1 MKGIYQSSYEDP
13 SGNVHYMATTQF
25 EAAGARKTFPCFD
38 EPEYKAIFDMTIASK
53 YEEYSATWN
62 LPEASR
68 EPHPEKEDYFITKFD
83 QSMLMSTY
91 VMAIVISDYDL
102 RRVLKLIMKAF
113 EKSKSRST
121 MYGILAAYR
130 RHTRGQTVAHTV
142 CGIPFYNSSSVNL
155 SKRSRICTR
164 DKYFG

>member
-62 LPEASR
+62 MPEASR
-68 EPHPEKEDYFITKFD
+68 KPHPEKDQFPKLFTFCIFI
-83 QSMLMSTY
+83 S
-91 VMAIVISDYDL
+91 
-102 RRVLKLIMKAF
+102 
-113 EKSKSRST
+113 
-121 MYGILAAYR
+121 
-130 RHTRGQTVAHTV
+130 
-142 CGIPFYNSSSVNL
+142 
-155 SKRSRICTR
+155 
-164 DKYFG
+164 

>member
-1 MKGIYQSSYEDP
+1 MVVESTCGGIGADFDLEIEFEGELRFFSRNGRGIQNNFRRDMKGIYKSSYEDP

-68 EPHPEKEDYFITKFD
+68 EPHPDKE
-83 QSMLMSTY
+83 
-91 VMAIVISDYDL
+91 
-102 RRVLKLIMKAF
+102 
-113 EKSKSRST
+113 
-121 MYGILAAYR
+121 
-130 RHTRGQTVAHTV
+130 
-142 CGIPFYNSSSVNL
+142 
-155 SKRSRICTR
+155 
-164 DKYFG
+164 

>member
-62 LPEASR
+62 MPEASR
-68 EPHPEKEDYFITKFD
+68 KPHPEKDQFPKTLYFLYLYIMSRLNFRIFD
-83 QSMLMSTY
+83 FTDSVQS
-91 VMAIVISDYDL
+91 
-102 RRVLKLIMKAF
+102 
-113 EKSKSRST
+113 
-121 MYGILAAYR
+121 G
-130 RHTRGQTVAHTV
+130 
-142 CGIPFYNSSSVNL
+142 
-155 SKRSRICTR
+155 
-164 DKYFG
+164 

>member
-13 SGNVHYMATTQF
+13 SGDVHYMATTQF

-68 EPHPEKEDYFITKFD
+68 EPHPDKEQFKEDLYLDI
-83 QSMLMSTY
+83 MSETIFSKGGESFQN
-91 VMAIVISDYDL
+91 A
-102 RRVLKLIMKAF
+102 LK
-113 EKSKSRST
+113 
-121 MYGILAAYR
+121 
-130 RHTRGQTVAHTV
+130 
-142 CGIPFYNSSSVNL
+142 NSYP
-155 SKRSRICTR
+155 T
-164 DKYFG
+164 